1 MTIVILSWKYNTN
14 TNFLRSYLNEP
25 RGYLMIV
32 TSYLTLQSRLSLQ
45 KVKILEWNFGQF
57 YVIWRH
63 IWRES
68 RLSRQKVNIL
78 EFWQLHCVPRVKICI
93 YTNFQLN
100 LIISWHSNTIWMT
113 FWAILWY
120 LTSYL
125 TSQSRLNPSK
135 ILKYHN
141 SDITIDFPSKKNSP
155 LRSLRPTRSF

>member
-1 MTIVILSWKYNTN
+1 MKFWAILW
-14 TNFLRSYLNEP
+14 
-25 RGYLMIV
+25 
-32 TSYLTLQSRLSLQ
+32 YLTSCLTSESRINLQ
-45 KVKILEWNFGQF
+45 KIKKSNF
-57 YVIWRH
+57 WH
-63 IWRES
+63 
-68 RLSRQKVNIL
+68 
-78 EFWQLHCVPRVKICI
+78 LHRVPRVKICI

-141 SDITIDFPSKKNSP
+141 SDITIGFPSKKNSP
-155 LRSLRPTRSF
+155 LRSLRPTRSFWWDFCRFRLFWMI